1 MVGDNR
7 KKILILD
14 NDDRVLWALKD
25 AFETKGHKTWTT
37 WSGQEA
43 LGLLRSVEFD
53 VLLTA
58 SYLADMHIGDFLHHV
73 ERMTVQ
79 PWIVV
84 MEDSVPPR
92 VDLRRCNVFGISAV
106 VDKNDPVK
114 IREVVSS
121 CCADGPLAKT
131 TVH

>member
-14 NDDRVLWALKD
+14 NDDRVLWAFKD
-25 AFETKGHKTWTT
+25 AFETQGYRTWTT

-43 LGLLRSVEFD
+43 LRLLRSVEFD
-53 VLLTA
+53 VVLTA
-58 SYLADMHIGDFLHHV
+58 SYLPDMHVDEFFHSV

-106 VDKNDPVK
+106 VNKDDPVK

-121 CCADGPLAKT
+121 CCSGGPLAKT